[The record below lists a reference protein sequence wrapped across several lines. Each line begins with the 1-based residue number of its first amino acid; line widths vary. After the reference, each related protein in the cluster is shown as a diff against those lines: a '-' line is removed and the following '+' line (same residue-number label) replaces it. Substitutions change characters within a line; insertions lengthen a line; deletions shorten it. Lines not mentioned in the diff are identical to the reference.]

1 VSSLASE
8 PVTLAKHHSQ
18 AGYLGMAWFRR
29 LNRPGE
35 LHIPS
40 EAFTM
45 AVALHLSL
53 PVAAFEGCTCG
64 CGAVLTAASG
74 PLHIVSCNQFAKLPR
89 SETFQ
94 HAFDSIIY
102 DVCKGARIEGAKAAN
117 GAQTRCRPYATV
129 PVGVDAAGQAAL
141 DGNGLPRM
149 RDIIPDRVVRSM
161 EDDQLGPSGRYIV
174 DTAIPSPE
182 AAHHVGAASTT
193 PGAAAAKTYARK
205 YQIYT
210 PVLQGNDRLLA
221 VVCESW
227 GGLHE
232 GVRDRLRK
240 WAARLDNAAPES
252 DRVDRESLSP
262 QISEIWRGRLSC
274 ALLLGRV
281 NLVFSAFDK
290 LAGVPARSGTL
301 AYRISH
307 PFTRAEELGRLRR

>member
-1 VSSLASE
+1 
-8 PVTLAKHHSQ
+8 
-18 AGYLGMAWFRR
+18 
-29 LNRPGE
+29 
-35 LHIPS
+35 
-40 EAFTM
+40 M
-45 AVALHLSL
+45 AVTLHLSL
-53 PVAAFEGCTCG
+53 PVAAFEGLTCG
-64 CGAVLTAASG
+64 CGKLLTAESG
-74 PLHIVSCNQFAKLPR
+74 PLHCVCCNQNNKLPR

-94 HAFDSIIY
+94 HAFDSIIF
-102 DVCKGARIEGAKAAN
+102 DVDRNARIEGAKAAN
-117 GAQTRCRPYATV
+117 GKQTRCRPYATV
-129 PVGVDAAGQAAL
+129 PVVDAAGQPAL

-182 AAHHVGAASTT
+182 AASHVAAASVV
-193 PGAAAAKTYARK
+193 PLAAAAKTYARK
-205 YQIYT
+205 YAIYT

-232 GVRDRLRK
+232 GVRDRLRE
-240 WAARLDNAAPES
+240 WAKRLDNAAPAT

-281 NLVFSAFDK
+281 NLVFSALDK
-290 LAGVPARSGTL
+290 LAGVPARSSTL

-307 PFTRAEELGRLRR
+307 PYVRAQELGRLRR